1 MKMTKK
7 KVAVIALAVCLLAIL
22 SMGTLAWFSA
32 QDSVVNEFYVADSDD
47 DTADEIFSLDVY
59 EYTENSPTNKVP
71 ANETYKEVLPG
82 ATLKKEPHVANTG
95 HYDQYV
101 RVIVTIS
108 DAAVWQNV
116 FGSDFGDAALLACF
130 DGFDMTMWSEIK
142 TEVVAADDI
151 IRVVMY
157 YDGILD
163 GSDTENDGNAEVSD
177 ITVFKNV
184 KIPEAM
190 ERDDAAAFGADG
202 FTITV
207 KAQAVQTEN
216 VGANAVE
223 AFATVGMGY

>member
-1 MKMTKK
+1 MRFNKK
-7 KVAVIALAVCLLAIL
+7 KIAVISLAICLIAIL

-32 QDSVVNEFYVADSDD
+32 QDTVVNEFYIADSDD
-47 DTADEIFSLDVY
+47 DTADKIFSVDVY
-59 EYTENSPTNKVP
+59 EYTENSPTEKVS
-71 ANETYKEVLPG
+71 ATETYKEVLPG

-108 DAAVWQNV
+108 DASVWQGMLGEN
-116 FGSDFGDAALLACF
+116 FGDAALLACF
-130 DGFDMTMWSEIK
+130 DGFDMTMWSEIN
-142 TEVVAADDI
+142 TQVVAADNT

-157 YDGILD
+157 YDGILEGGD
-163 GSDTENDGNAEVSD
+163 NASD

-184 KIPEAM
+184 VIPEAM
-190 ERDDAAAFGADG
+190 EQDDAAAFGADG

-223 AFATVGMGY
+223 AFATVGMAL